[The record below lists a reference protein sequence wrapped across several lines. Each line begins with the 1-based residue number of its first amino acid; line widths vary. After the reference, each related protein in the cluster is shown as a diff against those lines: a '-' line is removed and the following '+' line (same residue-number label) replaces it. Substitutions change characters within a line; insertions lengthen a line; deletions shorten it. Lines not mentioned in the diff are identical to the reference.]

1 MFLNSMDKNIYMVDM
16 SPISSEIYAYYYC
29 CEITKNMTALE
40 CKITN
45 YIVRQCNFPIILCW
59 LPSELTM

>member
-16 SPISSEIYAYYYC
+16 SPISSEIYAYYCC

-40 CKITN
+40 YKITN
-45 YIVRQCNFPIILCW
+45 YIVRQCSFAIIVCCI
-59 LPSELTM
+59 PSELTM